1 MLKIMEAVTLELPNT
16 LEENEFLR
24 VPATWEEYMGVVED
38 APYTIQFLNGEI
50 IMSQATRLHESLV
63 IILGVLLSN
72 YFFDKEGYDVLGS
85 NVKIVIPNQEG
96 DVNADLSVVK
106 DPVEYGSTPS
116 GKLTTMRIKNP
127 EIVVEVLSK
136 STRKFDLTE
145 KITYYKLI
153 PSLQYILFVDQYRP
167 FASVY
172 ARTDVPDEWLNHD
185 YRTLDS
191 TVRMGDLELSMAAI
205 YRKTVF
211 DA

>member
-1 MLKIMEAVTLELPNT
+1 MEATLLKLPDI
-16 LEENEFLR
+16 LEEDELLR
-24 VPATWEEYMGVVED
+24 LPATWEKYVSLSED
-38 APYTIQFLNGEI
+38 NAHTIQFLNGEI
-50 IMSQATRLHESLV
+50 IISQATRLHESLV
-63 IILGVLLSN
+63 IILGTMLLN

-106 DPVEYGSTPS
+106 EPVEYGSTP
-116 GKLTTMRIKNP
+116 GGELTTVRIKNP

-136 STRKFDLTE
+136 GMRKFGLTE

-191 TVRMGDLELSMAAI
+191 VVRMGDLELPMAAI